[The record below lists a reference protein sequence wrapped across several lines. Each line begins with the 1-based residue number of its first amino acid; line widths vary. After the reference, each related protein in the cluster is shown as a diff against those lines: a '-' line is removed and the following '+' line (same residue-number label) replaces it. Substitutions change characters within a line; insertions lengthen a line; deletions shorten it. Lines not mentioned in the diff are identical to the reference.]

1 MKTRTQNFDV
11 PLNSSSVPS
20 QMFALSE
27 GQTYFSWPAVHR
39 STSSGEKKTCRH
51 RERRAM
57 ISFIILC
64 LWRKSGTQ
72 LQTVSPG
79 RLSLRCIRLLTLKKK
94 RKTIKRE
101 PLSHLCTVCIVVVW
115 AELVWMLVVVNV
127 RAYSGE
133 MWGQRGAQ
141 AVPPSNKQS
150 WRNIQYRLFQA
161 HRRAGC

>member
-94 RKTIKRE
+94 KDYQKRATFS
-101 PLSHLCTVCIVVVW
+101 PLHSLHCSCVGG
-115 AELVWMLVVVNV
+115 AGVNV
-127 RAYSGE
+127 SCCE
-133 MWGQRGAQ
+133 CESLQRRDVGAAGGSSCSTIQQ
-141 AVPPSNKQS
+141 AVLKKHPV
-150 WRNIQYRLFQA
+150 QA
-161 HRRAGC
+161 VSGP